1 MTGEEQTKEFNSGS
15 VPDLLKE
22 LDTFIVDCQNR
33 YRFNSRSDT
42 ALNILG
48 IAVSVAIVLAGVLE
62 MPKVSAVLGG
72 IVGALVSAQRAFPF
86 AQRANFYRNLVGQ
99 VQNLSTETSQALT
112 SIKDSVKALG
122 ALRLD
127 YAQQLPRGAASI
139 PSRDG

>member
-1 MTGEEQTKEFNSGS
+1 MTGETQAEEPNSGS

-22 LDTFIVDCQNR
+22 LDMFTIDCQKR

-42 ALNILG
+42 AINISG
-48 IAVSVAIVLAGVLE
+48 IGVSVAIVLAGVLE
-62 MPKVSAVLGG
+62 MPKTSAVLGG
-72 IVGALVSAQRAFPF
+72 VVGALVSAQRAFPF

-99 VQNLSTETSQALT
+99 VQNLRTETRQALT

-139 PSRDG
+139 PSHEA

>member
-1 MTGEEQTKEFNSGS
+1 MNGEEHPGGS
-15 VPDLLKE
+15 DTDSLPDLLKE
-22 LDTFIVDCQNR
+22 LDAFIVDCQNR

-42 ALNILG
+42 AFNIVG

-62 MPKVSAVLGG
+62 MSKASAVLGG
-72 IVGALVSAQRAFPF
+72 IIGALVSAQRAFPF

-99 VQNLSTETSQALT
+99 VQNLRTETSQALT
-112 SIKDSVKALG
+112 SIKESVKTLS

-139 PSRDG
+139 PSHDG